1 MSAALELTYS
11 VDVDA
16 SLEFAWAYRTDVAQW
31 HDPPATFAMHGP
43 FVTGARGTTTMP
55 GRPPIEWRIA
65 DVRLREVFVV
75 EMPLD
80 GAALTFEW
88 RFEALA
94 PARTRLTQ
102 TITLHGPNAQAFAD
116 EVGAAFGS
124 TLADGM
130 KRIAADLTAAAGS
143 A

>member
-1 MSAALELTYS
+1 MNIALRLTFS
-11 VDVDA
+11 VDAEA
-16 SLEFAWAYRTDVAQW
+16 SREFAWAYRTDIAHW
-31 HDPPATFAMHGP
+31 IDPPATFAMDGP
-43 FVTGARGTTTMP
+43 LVTGARGVTTMP
-55 GRPPIEWRIA
+55 DRPPIEWRVA
-65 DVRLREVFVV
+65 DVRPPEVFVL

-102 TITLHGPNAQAFAD
+102 TIMLHGPNAQAFA
-116 EVGAAFGS
+116 EQIEAAFGP

-130 KRIAADLTAAAGS
+130 RKIAADLTDAAGR